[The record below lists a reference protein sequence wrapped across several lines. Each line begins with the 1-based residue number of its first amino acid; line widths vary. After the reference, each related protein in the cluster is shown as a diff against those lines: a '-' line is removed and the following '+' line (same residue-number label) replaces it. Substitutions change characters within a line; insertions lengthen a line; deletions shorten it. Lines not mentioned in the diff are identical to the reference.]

1 MRSILTRELNE
12 LAGILE
18 GSWPALMAQAV
29 SEGPVNATNYDN
41 IISRGDAGALMPE
54 EVSNSMLKGLESSSA
69 VRATFQSVPVGRA
82 QVRFPVLS
90 ALPVAYWVT
99 GDTGLKGTTEV
110 NWDNK
115 FLNIEEIAVIIPI
128 PENVLDDS
136 AVPIWSQVED
146 LCSQAAGRLLD
157 STVFFGVN
165 APANFPDD
173 IISAIAAVSPAPNS
187 ETLGTSAAADGGI
200 VGDQGEMLAL
210 VEGQG
215 YDLSSGVAARSF
227 KGEVRKARNTL
238 GDRFGEITIG
248 RDEVDVDGVTYSLNS
263 MRGLWPT
270 ASGTAQAIAYDATEF
285 VVGIRDDI
293 TWKLLTEA
301 VIQGTDGGII
311 YNLAQQDMVA
321 MRMTLRI
328 GWQVANTI
336 TYDQPDPAKRYPAGA
351 LLKA

>member
-1 MRSILTRELNE
+1 MHGSSILTPEVRE

-18 GSWPALMAQAV
+18 GSWAAMA
-29 SEGPVNATNYDN
+29 ETLTGPVNVNYDN
-41 IISRGDAGALMPE
+41 IITRTDAQALMPE
-54 EVSNSMLKGLESSSA
+54 EVSNSMLKGLESTSA
-69 VRATFQSVPVGRA
+69 VRATFQPVPVGRA

-146 LCSQAAGRLLD
+146 LCTQAAGRTLD

-165 APANFPDD
+165 APASFPDD
-173 IISAIAAVSPAPNS
+173 IVTAIAGVTGGPNS
-187 ETLGTSAAADGGI
+187 ETLGTSTAAEGGI
-200 VGDQGEMLAL
+200 VGDQGAMLEL
-210 VEGQG
+210 VEAQG
-215 YDLSSGVAARSF
+215 YDLSSGVAARTF
-227 KGEVRKARNTL
+227 KGQARKARNTL

-270 ASGTAQAIAYDATEF
+270 ASGSAQAIAYDATEF
-285 VVGIRDDI
+285 VVGVRDDI
-293 TWKLLTEA
+293 TWKLLDQA
-301 VIQGTDGGII
+301 VIQGPDGQIL

-336 TYDQPDPAKRYPAGA
+336 NYDQPDEDSRYPAGA